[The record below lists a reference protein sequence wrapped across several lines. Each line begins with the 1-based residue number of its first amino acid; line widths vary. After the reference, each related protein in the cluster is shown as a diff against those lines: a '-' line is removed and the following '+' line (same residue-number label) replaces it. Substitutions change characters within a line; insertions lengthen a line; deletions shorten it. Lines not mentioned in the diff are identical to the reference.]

1 MMTERTG
8 SDHTGRTLHD
18 FRDIAHFV
26 SDAII
31 FLDDYGLVCFM
42 NIQAETLTGWTF
54 KTAKG
59 LRIDQLMK
67 IRSGDSVEM
76 DLCGFAS
83 TDTVQD
89 IPIPCNSTLMSQ
101 HGRSIFIT
109 GRILTHRVLPD
120 DAIGCV
126 LLFKQ
131 DTAFLENVFDG
142 IPDIIGIQD
151 MHHNVIKYNAAGYA
165 FLKIS
170 PEQAEGKRC
179 FELIGSGKVCT
190 PCATT
195 RCIETGKPERVE
207 KFFSQYNTW
216 LDCRSYPIVDGEGSI
231 TCVIEHLRDIT
242 GSKLT
247 EKKMDLFKRAVDR
260 SSDAISMT
268 TFEGLPY
275 YQNETF
281 HRIFSNL
288 KDRSLSELFLDQAV
302 GGDVLEAI
310 RSGHDFYRE
319 VEIAGTNEINLTVLY
334 RAYPI
339 HDHDS
344 SIIGMVNLFTDI
356 SEKKESERNVI
367 ESEKL
372 HRDMYETSLAC
383 LWRTNIQ
390 DGRFIKANLATAQ
403 ILGFD
408 SVTDLIAKG
417 RASVFYRST
426 GDRKKFLDLLRE
438 KGEVNRVVFPIIL
451 PNGRKKTL
459 LLSARYYPE
468 KGWIEGFG
476 TDITE
481 QKLAEEALILMKEDL
496 RITLNS
502 IGDAVIATDVCGR
515 ILRMNPAAEMLTGWT
530 LREAHEQPLEA
541 IFKLHNVRHDSELEN
556 PVEWIL
562 NSNQTDGSL
571 KPMSIRARNGEL
583 RQISL
588 TASPIQSQNGQKSG
602 IVIVFRD
609 ITNEYRM
616 REELRESEER
626 FRNLAE
632 LLPVGL
638 FETDQNL
645 YLTFVNSEALRMFQ
659 YTQDE
664 VKRGMNVLDLLS
676 AESRLRA
683 EVNRDK
689 RFGGEHFPVVEY
701 NCRKKDETL
710 FPVLLYI
717 NPIFDDSG
725 QNMGLRGVLIDITMR
740 KEMEERL
747 KVMSMH
753 DALTNLYN
761 RAFFES
767 EMHRLKHPEYHP
779 LGIVVCDIDG
789 LKLINETMG
798 HRKGDE
804 LLKST
809 AQILRKAFSDNYM
822 IARIGGDEFAVLL
835 PNTQESVIESLC
847 HQIQKETDL
856 HNSWN
861 KDLYVSI
868 SVGYAVSSELASEP
882 SELFKIADHNM
893 YRAKLHQSRSSRSDI
908 IQALVKTLEARDYV
922 ADGHATRLQI
932 HVGAMGHKL
941 GLSDARQRD
950 LNLLCRFHDLGK
962 VGIPDRIL
970 LKKGSL
976 TPDEF
981 REVKGHCEIGYR
993 IALTVADLA
1002 PIADYILKHHEYW
1015 DGSGYPL
1022 GLKGEEIPIESRI
1035 LAIVDTFDAMTHDR
1049 PYQKALSQD
1058 AAIKIMK
1065 TKAGTHFDPYL
1076 VGIFL
1081 SIIDGT

>member
-1 MMTERTG
+1 MNGLSSTVT
-8 SDHTGRTLHD
+8 S
-18 FRDIAHFV
+18 
-26 SDAII
+26 
-31 FLDDYGLVCFM
+31 LDDPIPFNG
-42 NIQAETLTGWTF
+42 TF
-54 KTAKG
+54 KS
-59 LRIDQLMK
+59 R
-67 IRSGDSVEM
+67 
-76 DLCGFAS
+76 
-83 TDTVQD
+83 
-89 IPIPCNSTLMSQ
+89 N
-101 HGRSIFIT
+101 GRSILIT
-109 GRILTHRVLPD
+109 GILLTYRIVAD
-120 DAIGCV
+120 DSIRCI
-126 LLFKQ
+126 LLFRQ
-131 DTAFLENVFDG
+131 DTGFLEAVFDA

-151 MHHNVIKYNAAGYA
+151 MHHNVIWYNAAGYS

-170 PEQAEGKRC
+170 PEQAKGKRC
-179 FELIGSGKVCT
+179 YELIGFREPCN
-190 PCATT
+190 PCATS

-207 KFFSQYNTW
+207 KFFPEGELW
-216 LDCRSYPIVDGEGSI
+216 LDCRSYPIVDNEGHVTYI
-231 TCVIEHLRDIT
+231 IEHLRDIT
-242 GSKLT
+242 GKKLT
-247 EKKMDLFKRAVDR
+247 EMKMDLFKRAVDR

-281 HRIFSNL
+281 LRVFRNL
-288 KDRSLSELFLDQAV
+288 KDRALSELFVDCSV
-302 GGDVLEAI
+302 VNDVLEAI
-310 RSGHDFYRE
+310 RSGRDFYRE
-319 VEIAGTNEINLTVLY
+319 VEIAEKNETGLMLLY

-339 HDHDS
+339 YDHNS
-344 SIIGMVNLFTDI
+344 LIIGMVNLFTDI
-356 SEKKESERNVI
+356 SEKKESERKII

-372 HRDMYETSLAC
+372 HRDLYETSLAC
-383 LWRTNIQ
+383 LWRTDVKN
-390 DGRFIKANLATAQ
+390 GRFIKANLATAQ

-408 SVTDLIAKG
+408 SVAELMEKG
-417 RASVFYRST
+417 RSSIFYRSVK
-426 GDRKKFLDLLRE
+426 DRKKFIDLLRE
-438 KGEVNRVVFPIIL
+438 KGEVNRLVFPIVL
-451 PNGRKKTL
+451 PDGKKITL

-481 QKLAEEALILMKEDL
+481 QKTSEEALMLMKEDL

-502 IGDAVIATDVCGR
+502 IGDAVIATDVSGR
-515 ILRMNPAAEMLTGWT
+515 ILRMNPAAETLTGWT
-530 LREAHEQPLEA
+530 LGEAHQKPLET
-541 IFKLHNVRHDSELEN
+541 IFKLHDIANDNELKN
-556 PVEWIL
+556 PVEWII
-562 NSNQTDGSL
+562 NCNHTDGSCR
-571 KPMSIRARNGEL
+571 PMAIRARNGEL

-588 TASPIQSQNGQKSG
+588 TASPIQKQNSQKSG

-638 FETDQNL
+638 FETDRNL

-659 YTQDE
+659 YTQE
-664 VKRGMNVLDLLS
+664 ELRRGMNVLDLLS
-676 AESRLRA
+676 AESRMRA

-689 RFGGEHFPVVEY
+689 RFSGEHIPVVEY
-701 NCRKKDETL
+701 NCIKKDGTL

-717 NPIFDDSG
+717 NPISDDSG
-725 QNMGLRGVLIDITMR
+725 QHIGLRGVLIDITKR
-740 KEMEERL
+740 KEMEDRL
-747 KVMSMH
+747 KDMSMN
-753 DALTNLYN
+753 DALTNLHN
-761 RAFFES
+761 RAFFEA
-767 EMHRLKHPEYHP
+767 EMQRLNNPEFHP

-809 AQILRKAFSDNYM
+809 AQILRKAFSEEYV
-822 IARIGGDEFAVLL
+822 IARIGGDEFAVLM
-835 PNTQESVIESLC
+835 PGTQESVIESMC
-847 HQIQKETDL
+847 RQIQKETDL

-861 KDLYVSI
+861 KDLYISI
-868 SVGYAVSSELASEP
+868 SVGYAVSSEIASEP

-970 LKKGSL
+970 LKKGPL
-976 TPDEF
+976 TPEEF
-981 REVKGHCEIGYR
+981 KEVKGHCEIGYR

-1002 PIADYILKHHEYW
+1002 PIADYILKHHECW

-1022 GLKGEEIPIESRI
+1022 GLKGEEIPMESRI
-1035 LAIVDTFDAMTHDR
+1035 LAIVDTYDAMTHDR
-1049 PYQKALSQD
+1049 PYQKALSLD
-1058 AAIKIMK
+1058 EAMNIMK
-1065 TKAGTHFDPYL
+1065 SKAGTHFDPYL
-1076 VGIFL
+1076 VGVFL
-1081 SIIDGT
+1081 SIINGT